1 MTPYISIGNRIFAR
15 AILAVFLLL
24 IANQTFAQTV
34 SETPTNGERTAF
46 PSAATLDVGVEEGL
60 EADGIG
66 QSVPYIPPTG
76 RDRLKW
82 AVDGTLGASSI
93 ATGVFIASWN
103 AAWNLPSEWDRS
115 WSGFAK
121 RFGAREA
128 QMTISNAIES
138 GLGAA
143 WGEDPRYFRSG
154 RARASGRGPGTRQRP
169 CSLRA
174 VAAATWLLPGR
185 GMSGRSEATSLQIA
199 GSHRAKRRRP
209 RTSAESARILGRFVA
224 NLWTEFWPDVRGRM
238 KANEDHAGGKPG
250 GKNRSSLGGSSR

>member
-154 RARASGRGPGTRQRP
+154 RTGVWTRTGY
-169 CSLRA
+169 
-174 VAAATWLLPGR
+174 AAKTVFV
-185 GMSGRSEATSLQIA
+185 T
-199 GSHRAKRRRP
+199 RRRSGHLAP
-209 RTSAESARILGRFVA
+209 AWARYVGAIGSNIVA
-224 NLWTEFWPDVRGRM
+224 NSWLPPGETTASQNVRRIGT
-238 KANEDHAGGKPG
+238 D
-250 GKNRSSLGGSSR
+250 SSAGSSRICGRSSGLTFADE